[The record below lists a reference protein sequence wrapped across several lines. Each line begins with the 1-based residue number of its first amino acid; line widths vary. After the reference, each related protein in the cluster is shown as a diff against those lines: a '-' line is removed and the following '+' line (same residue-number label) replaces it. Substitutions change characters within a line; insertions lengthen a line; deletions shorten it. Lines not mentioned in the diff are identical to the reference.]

1 MARITKISK
10 STYKD
15 QVIAFIYDTVLKGK
29 LSPGERIW
37 ETWLSEQLKISR
49 APIRE
54 ALRQLAQNGLVEYR
68 PQVGNFI
75 ASLSSKQ
82 IYDAYVTRGLL
93 EGFAASYAAQSFSQ
107 NDLAKLDKLVNKM
120 FEAAQQKQHYPLA
133 NVDNQFHEIIFSKCQ
148 NAQLIAFAKNLTLL
162 LHLIF
167 CKHWTKVY
175 RPEQV
180 RTRHQEIVNELRG
193 GDPRA
198 IESCIR
204 SHYLETGNMM
214 TMFGSDVLPPSSGKA
229 DRL

>member
-1 MARITKISK
+1 MAKISK

-29 LSPGERIW
+29 LNPGERIS

-75 ASLSSKQ
+75 ASLSARQ
-82 IYDAYVTRGLL
+82 IYDTYVTRGLL
-93 EGFAASYAAQSFSQ
+93 EGFAASYAVQAFGESDF
-107 NDLAKLDKLVNKM
+107 AKLDKLVSKM
-120 FEAAQQKQHYPLA
+120 HDTARQKQHYQLA
-133 NVDNQFHEIIFSKCQ
+133 NIDNQFHEIIFSKCK

-175 RPEQV
+175 EPEQV
-180 RTRHQEIVNELRG
+180 RKRHQLIVDQLRS
-193 GDPRA
+193 GDPQG
-198 IESCIR
+198 IEKCIR
-204 SHYLETGNMM
+204 NHYLETGKMM
-214 TMFGSDVLPPSSGKA
+214 TMFGSDASPTDSNRTDA
-229 DRL
+229 

>member
-1 MARITKISK
+1 MAKISK

-29 LSPGERIW
+29 LNPGERIS

-75 ASLSSKQ
+75 ASLSARQ
-82 IYDAYVTRGLL
+82 IYDTYVTRGLL
-93 EGFAASYAAQSFSQ
+93 EGFAASYAVQAFGDSDFAR
-107 NDLAKLDKLVNKM
+107 LGKLVGKM
-120 FEAAQQKQHYPLA
+120 HEAARQKQHYQLA
-133 NVDNQFHEIIFSKCQ
+133 NIDNQFHEIIFSKCQ

-175 RPEQV
+175 EPEQV
-180 RTRHQEIVNELRG
+180 RKRHQLIVDQLRS
-193 GDPRA
+193 GDA
-198 IESCIR
+198 KGIENCIR
-204 SHYLETGNMM
+204 NHYLETGKMM
-214 TMFGSDVLPPSSGKA
+214 TMFGSDASPA
-229 DRL
+229 DANRTDA

>member
-1 MARITKISK
+1 MAKFTK

-15 QVIAFIYDTVLKGK
+15 QVIAFIYDTILKGR
-29 LSPGERIW
+29 LNPGERIS
-37 ETWLSEQLKISR
+37 ETWLAEQLKISR

-75 ASLSSKQ
+75 ASLSARQ

-93 EGFAASYAAQSFSQ
+93 EGFAASYAVQSFEES
-107 NDLAKLDKLVNKM
+107 DLAKLEKLVTKM
-120 FEAAQQKQHYPLA
+120 YEAARQKQHYQLA
-133 NVDNQFHEIIFSKCQ
+133 NIDNQFHEIIFSKCQ

-175 RPEQV
+175 EPEQV
-180 RTRHQEIVNELRG
+180 RQRHQVIVDQLRG
-193 GDPRA
+193 GDPQG
-198 IESCIR
+198 IEQCIR
-204 SHYLETGNMM
+204 NHYLVTGKMM
-214 TMFGSDVLPPSSGKA
+214 TMFGSDVLPASSG
-229 DRL
+229 

>member
-1 MARITKISK
+1 MVKISK
-10 STYKD
+10 TTYKD
-15 QVIAFIYDTVLKGK
+15 QVIAFIYERVLKGK
-29 LSPGERIW
+29 LNPGERIS

-54 ALRQLAQNGLVEYR
+54 ALRQLAQNGLLEYR
-68 PQVGNFI
+68 PQIGNFI

-82 IYDAYVTRGLL
+82 IYDTYVTRGLL
-93 EGFAASYAAQSFSQ
+93 EGFAASYAVQAFTDS
-107 NDLAKLDKLVNKM
+107 DLNRLEKLVEKM
-120 FEAAQQKQHYPLA
+120 HEAARQRQHFQLA

-175 RPEQV
+175 QPEQV
-180 RTRHQEIVNELRG
+180 RKRHQLIVDKLRG
-193 GDPRA
+193 GDPKA

-204 SHYLETGNMM
+204 SHYLETGKMM
-214 TMFGSDVLPPSSGKA
+214 TMFGSETQLPDSEA
-229 DRL
+229 NVD